1 MKTNKQQEILQ
12 FDKPLEVASFM
23 RHTTPS
29 KAVVVNTREEE
40 RLTLIALTLALI
52 FTALV
57 YASVQ
62 LFGVPR
68 I

>member
-1 MKTNKQQEILQ
+1 MKTMNKPQEILQ

-23 RHTTPS
+23 RKKTVTKS
-29 KAVVVNTREEE
+29 SNTEE
-40 RLTLIALTLALI
+40 RLTLLALTLALI

-68 I
+68 L

>member
-1 MKTNKQQEILQ
+1 MKTNKPQEILQ

-23 RHTTPS
+23 RHKTPS
-29 KAVVVNTREEE
+29 KMVGNTKEEE
-40 RLTLIALTLALI
+40 RLTLLALTLVLI

-62 LFGVPR
+62 LFGAPR
-68 I
+68 L

>member
-1 MKTNKQQEILQ
+1 MNRPLEIPQ

-23 RHTTPS
+23 RKKTVTKNS
-29 KAVVVNTREEE
+29 NEEE
-40 RLTLIALTLALI
+40 RLTLLALTLALI

-62 LFGVPR
+62 LFGAPR
-68 I
+68 L

>member
-1 MKTNKQQEILQ
+1 MNKPLEIPQ

-23 RHTTPS
+23 RKKTVTKS
-29 KAVVVNTREEE
+29 TNEEE
-40 RLTLIALTLALI
+40 RLTLIALILALV

-62 LFGVPR
+62 LFGAPR
-68 I
+68 L

>member
-1 MKTNKQQEILQ
+1 MNKSQEILK

-23 RHTTPS
+23 RHKEPS
-29 KAVVVNTREEE
+29 KMVGNTKEEE
-40 RLTLIALTLALI
+40 RLTLLALTLALI

-68 I
+68 L